1 MTLEDKLKTVI
12 RNVPD
17 FPKPGILFKDI
28 STIMLDPKMSKE
40 TLDHLRQLYLDKPID
55 AIAGIESRGFL
66 FGYPLAMALDVPF
79 ILIRKKG
86 KLPPVDL
93 KTISYKTEYS
103 VDEIEMKKGKG
114 KVIIVDDVYA
124 TGGTMNAAE
133 DLCKLSGYEVIGSVC
148 FLNIGLVKNP
158 KTKCLIS
165 Y

>member
-1 MTLEDKLKTVI
+1 MFYKDYIKD
-12 RNVPD
+12 VPD
-17 FPKPGILFKDI
+17 HPVKGILFRDI
-28 STIMLDPKMSKE
+28 QPLLANHQAFERATNDMLELSEVYHQAD
-40 TLDHLRQLYLDKPID
+40 YFV
-55 AIAGIESRGFL
+55 GVESRGFI
-66 FGYPLAMALDVPF
+66 FSTAMAWSASRGN

-86 KLPPVDL
+86 KLPPEGL

-103 VDEIEMKKGKG
+103 TDEIEMKKGKG

-133 DLCKLSGYEVIGSVC
+133 DLCKLAGYEVIDSIC
-148 FLNIGLVKNP
+148 LLNIGLVKNP

>member
-1 MTLEDKLKTVI
+1 MYLKEYIVE
-12 RNVPD
+12 VPNHPVD
-17 FPKPGILFKDI
+17 GILFRDI
-28 STIMLDPKMSKE
+28 QPLLADHQAFEQATNEMLELAEYWKAD
-40 TLDHLRQLYLDKPID
+40 YFV
-55 AIAGIESRGFL
+55 GIESRGFI
-66 FGYPLAMALDVPF
+66 FSTSMAWSASRGN

-86 KLPPVDL
+86 KLPPVGL
-93 KTISYKTEYS
+93 KTISYTTEYS
-103 VDEIEMKKGKG
+103 TDEIQMKKGKG

>member
-1 MTLEDKLKTVI
+1 MFFKEFINDI
-12 RNVPD
+12 PD
-17 FPKPGILFKDI
+17 HPVEGILFRDI
-28 STIMLDPKMSKE
+28 QPLLANHDAFQRATDEMLDLCRFWE
-40 TLDHLRQLYLDKPID
+40 ADYFV
-55 AIAGIESRGFL
+55 GIESRGFI
-66 FGYPLAMALDVPF
+66 FSTAMAWSASRGN

-86 KLPPVDL
+86 KLPPVGL
-93 KTISYKTEYS
+93 KSISYKTEYS
-103 VDEIEMKKGKG
+103 TDHIEMKKGKG
-114 KVIIVDDVYA
+114 KVVIVDDVYA